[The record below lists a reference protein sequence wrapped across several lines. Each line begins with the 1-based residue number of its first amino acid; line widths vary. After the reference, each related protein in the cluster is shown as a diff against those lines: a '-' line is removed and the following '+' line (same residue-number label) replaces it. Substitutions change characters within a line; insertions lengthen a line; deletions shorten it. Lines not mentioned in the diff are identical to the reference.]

1 MEKLK
6 FPWILSSETNFFND
20 LHGNLG
26 GSIFVGARAEDVRFI
41 ANGLEIVE
49 SRKDAPPP
57 LGLGQDIEPPT
68 GFWNAPY
75 CASLLWKD
83 GKIA

>member
-1 MEKLK
+1 LEKLG
-6 FPWILSSETNFFND
+6 FPWIFSSETNLFND

-26 GSIFVGARAEDVRFI
+26 GSIFVGVRAQDVRFI
-41 ANGLEIVE
+41 ASGLEIVE

-68 GFWNAPY
+68 GFWNVLHTAPRF
-75 CASLLWKD
+75 S
-83 GKIA
+83 GKTEG